1 MCRCA
6 PTSMHDVLLQGTAR
20 LPGCNVK
27 FPPLGSC
34 CSEFSEL
41 IKIQIVKLPESSSK
55 LKKIYIVIIS
65 KVKQKI
71 IKHLFKGS
79 SSLIT
84 AGNTFVGVCV
94 FGLLISLPLDFS
106 DLHFKIRTREFPG
119 PFPPGTSWIRN
130 YPN

>member
-6 PTSMHDVLLQGTAR
+6 ATSMHEVLLQGTAR

-34 CSEFSEL
+34 CSEFSGL

-55 LKKIYIVIIS
+55 LKKNNNNLKS
-65 KVKQKI
+65 EKKI

-119 PFPPGTSWIRN
+119 PFPPGTFWIRN
-130 YPN
+130 CPN